1 MKRDLDILVLS
12 DIHLG
17 TYGCRAR
24 DLSRYLRTVRPRMV
38 ILNGDIIDIW
48 QFKKSYFPKSHMQVL
63 KRLLKLAAKVPVYYI
78 TGNHDDAL
86 RRYSPANLGN
96 LRLVDR
102 LDLEIDGQ
110 RYWFFHGDIFD
121 ASMQH
126 ARWLAKLGGFGYD
139 LLIRIN
145 TVVNW
150 MLVRVGK
157 QRMSFSKRIKQSVKR
172 AVAYI
177 GDFEETA
184 AAVAIH
190 DGVDHV
196 VCGHIHQPQLRRI
209 TTPKG
214 SVNYMNS
221 GDWIEHMSALEYAN
235 GRWQLHFHEEQRR
248 ADATLRPGTGSIG
261 SSDVTAEKE
270 RSSVHA
276 LAQILHGALG

>member
-24 DLSRYLRTVRPRMV
+24 DLSRYLRSVRPRMV

-63 KRLLKLAAKVPVYYI
+63 KRLLKLAGKVPVYYI

-86 RRYSPANLGN
+86 RRYSPATLGN
-96 LRLVDR
+96 LKLVDR
-102 LDLEIDGQ
+102 LDLEIDGE

-121 ASMQH
+121 TSMQH

-150 MLVRVGK
+150 MLVRIGK
-157 QRMSFSKRIKQSVKR
+157 PRMSFSKRIKQSVKR

-184 AAVAIH
+184 ATIAIH
-190 DGVDHV
+190 DGYDHV
-196 VCGHIHQPQLRRI
+196 VCGHIHQPQVRRM
-209 TTPKG
+209 TTAKG

-235 GRWQLHFHEEQRR
+235 GRWSLHFHEEPRLAGR
-248 ADATLRPGTGSIG
+248 TSITG
-261 SSDVTAEKE
+261 TAEDAAVNAQAVQE
-270 RSSVHA
+270 GSSVHA